1 MALGQSPQPAC
12 RYGEKD
18 CGAIDLGKG
27 NRMTPLLG
35 GEISLLIHPPSLLF
49 AEALLLAKASI
60 H

>member
-1 MALGQSPQPAC
+1 MARGQAPQPAC

-18 CGAIDLGKG
+18 CGVIELARC
-27 NRMTPLLG
+27 NRVTPLLG
-35 GEISLLIHPPSLLF
+35 GEISLLIHPPLFLF